1 MRLEDLQELVR
12 LLNQHPDWA
21 EQLRRALF
29 PGDGGALAAEL
40 RALAAEVRAL
50 AEAQRHTD
58 QRLAELAEAQRHTN
72 QRLAELAEAQRH
84 TDQRLAE
91 LAEAQKRTEERL
103 GTVETALAQLAE
115 AQKRTEER
123 LGTVETALA
132 QLAEAQKRTE
142 ERLGTVETA
151 LAQLAEAQRHTEQ
164 RMAELAET
172 VRLLVR
178 DVGELK
184 GQNLERLYRERA
196 ASYFQRIVRRVRTLD
211 PQQLGLLL
219 DDAVDAGSITLSER
233 ADALEADVVLEG
245 LHEGEDVYLVAEV
258 SWQVSYEDAERAAR
272 RAEVLQRALGR
283 RVLPAV
289 AGKTLADDPQTRE
302 AVVRVWR
309 VLDGRTEPPASC

>member
-58 QRLAELAEAQRHTN
+58 QRLAE
-72 QRLAELAEAQRH
+72 
-84 TDQRLAE
+84 
-91 LAEAQKRTEERL
+91 
-103 GTVETALAQLAE
+103 
-115 AQKRTEER
+115 
-123 LGTVETALA
+123 
-132 QLAEAQKRTE
+132 LAEAQKRTE

>member
-245 LHEGEDVYLVAEV
+245 LHEGEHV
-258 SWQVSYEDAERAAR
+258 
-272 RAEVLQRALGR
+272 
-283 RVLPAV
+283 
-289 AGKTLADDPQTRE
+289 
-302 AVVRVWR
+302 
-309 VLDGRTEPPASC
+309 

>member
-58 QRLAELAEAQRHTN
+58 QRLAELAEAQRHT
-72 QRLAELAEAQRH
+72 
-84 TDQRLAE
+84 DQRLAE
-91 LAEAQKRTEERL
+91 
-103 GTVETALAQLAE
+103 LAE

-245 LHEGEDVYLVAEV
+245 LHEGEHVYLVAEV

-283 RVLPAV
+283 RALPAV

>member
-91 LAEAQKRTEERL
+91 
-103 GTVETALAQLAE
+103 LAE